1 MTRQLALAVAAAAA
15 LAGPAP
21 AQQTIPLTVVAGHPP
36 ITKGVAAVRDFFVP
50 EVDRRLA
57 ETGAYRIEWTQ
68 AYAGAVADV
77 NGVLEAVESG
87 IADIGYVPHL
97 FEADKVP
104 LEQIT
109 YVTPFGTDD
118 LIALMKVISALHQAV
133 PAIGEGWKR
142 HNQMVL
148 APVGI
153 DTYHFVTDFE
163 IDEVADLDGRRI
175 GTAGLALNWLKGSG
189 AVPVSGA
196 LPSFYNSMSTG
207 LIDGVMTFESAVAPY
222 KFQEVAPYITRFSFG
237 AQYASA
243 LTVNLDTWE
252 GLPEPVRAVILAVA
266 DEYRDLAAREYY
278 EGGLASLETAVKGGA
293 QISELPAAVRADYAA
308 RMPNIAR
315 EWAAGLDARG
325 LPGTQTLETYMR
337 LAREA
342 GITFARDW
350 TAE

>member
-1 MTRQLALAVAAAAA
+1 MNRLILAAA
-15 LAGPAP
+15 LAAP
-21 AQQTIPLTVVAGHPP
+21 LAAPVAAQETIPLTVVAGHPP
-36 ITKGVAAVRDFFVP
+36 ITKGVAAVRDFFIP
-50 EVDRRLA
+50 EIDRRLA
-57 ETGAYRIEWTQ
+57 EANEYRIEWTE

-77 NGVLEAVESG
+77 NGVLEAVETG

-118 LIALMKVISALHQAV
+118 LILLMQVISDLHAAI
-133 PAIGEGWKR
+133 PAIGQGWKD

-153 DTYHFVTDFE
+153 DTYHFVTNFE
-163 IDEVADLDGRRI
+163 IDEVADLDGKRI

-196 LPSFYNSMSTG
+196 LPSFYNSLSTG

-222 KFQEVAPYITRFSFG
+222 KFHEVAPYITRFSFG

-243 LTVNLDTWE
+243 LTVNLDSWE
-252 GLPEPVRAVILAVA
+252 RLPAPVRDVIQAVA
-266 DEYRDLAAREYY
+266 DEYRDLAAEAYY
-278 EGGLASLETAVKGGA
+278 EGGTASLATATANGA
-293 QISELPAAVRADYAA
+293 TIAALSPEVRADYAS

-315 EWAAGLDARG
+315 EWAEGLDARG
-325 LPGTQTLETYMR
+325 LPGTEVLQTYMR
-337 LAREA
+337 LAQER
-342 GITFARDW
+342 GIAFARDW
-350 TAE
+350 AAE